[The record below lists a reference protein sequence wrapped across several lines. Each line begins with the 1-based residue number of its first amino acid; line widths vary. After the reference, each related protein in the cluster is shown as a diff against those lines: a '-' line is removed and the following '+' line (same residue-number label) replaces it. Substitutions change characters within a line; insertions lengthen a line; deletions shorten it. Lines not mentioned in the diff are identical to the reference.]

1 MWPRIVLLFNLLALS
16 EAFVTPCSTSTSTST
31 TTRFLDRPHT
41 ALNAAPRQE
50 NNLVASTLLATTL
63 ALAVALN
70 PLPVQAYESSDYASD
85 TVQEAVQKLKQA
97 SGNTEESMNAYEDIA
112 AIISE
117 GRGVGGMVN
126 YSEFRLIFRK
136 NCIGDLQIILSLLTS
151 HPVIRLFC
159 FVLLDRGN
167 PVG

>member
-1 MWPRIVLLFNLLALS
+1 MWPRIVLLLNLLAVG
-16 EAFVTPCSTSTSTST
+16 EAFVTPCSTSTTT

-50 NNLVASTLLATTL
+50 NNLVASTLLATSL
-63 ALAVALN
+63 ALAVASN

-97 SGNTEESMNAYEDIA
+97 SGNAEESFEAYEDIA

-126 YSEFRLIFRK
+126 YSEFRRYARK
-136 NCIGDLQIILSLLTS
+136 VCLLTS
-151 HPVIRLFC
+151 HPVTRLVC